1 MDPTPSM
8 VSSVCLS
15 KFFILNL
22 RFSLIANLCASS
34 LIFCNV
40 KRASEFLFNKI
51 ESFLKDYDFIIRCHK
66 SYIVNT
72 KYVNKVTGNARG
84 YLLKCNILDF
94 YIPVSRKFS
103 KKSLLTLVK

>member
-1 MDPTPSM
+1 MLQGVKNWLNKPYYFNP
-8 VSSVCLS
+8 LIKFKS
-15 KFFILNL
+15 KLASFFIIENNELKEKIL
-22 RFSLIANLCASS
+22 RVTLT
-34 LIFCNV
+34 
-40 KRASEFLFNKI
+40 KI

-66 SYIVNT
+66 SYIVNK